1 MLRTIDRNQTSS
13 PTEIARHLCDLL
25 VCLVISVILVRSFQI
40 EGYMISTGSMAPGL
54 LGYHKQVV
62 CPTCQREFQVGVA
75 FDESVMRE
83 SDGRVKSGEQLCT
96 CPNCGQSRIDI
107 SFVPRNQGDQLL
119 VNKGA
124 FLFRQPDRFE
134 PVVFRNPAKPTQAY
148 VKRVGGLPGESIQIR
163 NGDVFIN
170 DRIIRKAFARQ
181 IGFRIPVFDT
191 QFQANDQFESDT
203 RWVPSSGW
211 KVEGSGFRFEPV
223 DTTAAWLQ
231 YTHVIRSGGHG
242 DTTVELTDA
251 DIKAWLSFSASMAE
265 FPTALLGQVRL
276 DDANRNLVAVGAID
290 ESTNELLAKVSDD
303 PSWLAKV
310 NQLTRKSRITPIS
323 DFYGYNNRESNHVVS
338 DLMLGL
344 WVDHMDADA
353 TLVVQIESG
362 VQPYQVVMQGG
373 KIQLKRRPRFFIRP
387 RPM

>member
-1 MLRTIDRNQTSS
+1 MLRTMDRNQTSS
-13 PTEIARHLCDLL
+13 FTEIARHLCDLL

-75 FDESVMRE
+75 FDESVMCE
-83 SDGRVKSGEQLCT
+83 NDGRVKSGEQLCT

-163 NGDVFIN
+163 NGDVFI
-170 DRIIRKAFARQ
+170 DEQIIRKSFARQ
-181 IGFRIPVFDT
+181 IGFRIPVFDS
-191 QFQANDQFESDT
+191 QFPPNDQFQSDT
-203 RWVPSSGW
+203 RWVASPGW
-211 KVEGSGFRFEPV
+211 AVDGSGFVFDPV
-223 DTTAAWLQ
+223 DDASAWLP

-251 DIKAWLSFSASMAE
+251 GVNVWRRFEAKMVE
-265 FPTALLGQVRL
+265 FPSALLGQVRF

-290 ESTNELLAKVSDD
+290 ESTHEVLTKVSQDSD
-303 PSWLAKV
+303 WLEAV
-310 NQLTRKSRITPIS
+310 NRLTRESRLAPIG
-323 DFYGYNNRESNHVVS
+323 DFYGYNNRESNHDVA
-338 DLMLGL
+338 DLMLSV
-344 WVDHMDADA
+344 WVHRMDADA

-362 VQPYQVVMQGG
+362 IEKPAG
-373 KIQLKRRPRFFIRP
+373 IQL
-387 RPM
+387 